1 MIRQYQLRRRRAPV
15 PSVTTSKQQSQ
26 PLSYEK
32 GRHNG
37 NPNDAQPDNTLR
49 YVTDMRFDGIGKYKT
64 RKGNDYYSVPIGQA
78 VNAEITSTAGAAD
91 AGFTTTTRVAE
102 KLTATATGVATRIDV
117 NLKNSAS
124 AAGTVVVEIYDDSS
138 STPNNLLARTTIA
151 NGDIGSSYA
160 YETAYSIEAPG
171 ITNGSDYWVVVYLQ
185 QFGSGTMYVSSTT
198 NSTNAKVSTDGGQT
212 WTAADYSLNVKLYTS
227 TSGGTKGLTRV
238 YRPSGIGYTFFVH
251 GTTLYSVSDVDGT
264 TTSIDTGLSVGV
276 EEVNFDFVND
286 TLYYTDGIGK
296 PRKYDF
302 SSASS
307 VSAAPYNASSII
319 EHVGLLFYID
329 ADDPTRIF
337 YSNFAD
343 YDTFTSTDFIYAPA
357 PKKSDHLTAFAKL
370 NGVLYIFSQR
380 NKQMLLGQD
389 NNTFKLDDAYA
400 QKGTFSQKSVVH
412 DKNYIYFAS
421 DDGVYQFN
429 GTSEQNILKAAITE
443 YTELLDK
450 DSIHLQLHNNRLY
463 IWYRPNGDAEINEC
477 WVYNTLYGVLET
489 VDTNTWI
496 GHSFARHDTSDM
508 FIQASNRAGVVYYGE
523 KTTNDYNNLGSP
535 MLAEVRTAYDHFGAP
550 QQKKRITYWRPIIET
565 VQGSY
570 SLQAGFSADYSD
582 DVNFSDVALQGTGF
596 TYDDAA
602 TLYDAATYASG
613 AATNDTTLNIYG
625 SAYRW
630 QRRYKHHAAREPFV
644 FAGEVLKI
652 ESERLR

>member
-1 MIRQYQLRRRRAPV
+1 MIRRYQLRRRRAPI
-15 PSVTTSKQQSQ
+15 PGVTTSKQQSQ

-32 GRHNG
+32 GRDTG

-64 RKGNDYYSVPIGQA
+64 RKGNDHYSVPIGQA
-78 VNAEITSTAGAAD
+78 VNVEVTSTAGAAD
-91 AGFTTTTRVAE
+91 AGFTTTTRLAE
-102 KLTATATGVATRIDV
+102 KLTATADGVATRIDL

-124 AAGTVVVEIYDDSS
+124 ASGTVVVEIYDDSS

-151 NGDIGSSYA
+151 NSDVGSTYA
-160 YETAYSIEAPG
+160 YETAYSIEAPD
-171 ITNGSDYWVVVYLQ
+171 IASGSDYWVVVYLQ

-198 NSTNAKVSTDGGQT
+198 NSTNAKVSADGGQT
-212 WTAADYSLNVKLYTS
+212 WTAAAYSLNVKLHTS

-238 YRPSGIGYTFFVH
+238 YRPNGIGYTFFVH
-251 GTTLYSVSDVDGT
+251 GTTLYLVSDVDGT

-286 TLYYTDGIGK
+286 TLYYTDSIGK

-357 PKKSDHLTAFAKL
+357 PKKSDHLKAFAKL

-389 NNTFKLDDAYA
+389 NNTFRLDEAYA
-400 QKGTFSQKSVVH
+400 QKGTFSQRSVVY

-429 GTSEQNILKAAITE
+429 GTSERNILKPAITE
-443 YTELLDK
+443 YTELLNK
-450 DSIHLQLHNNRLY
+450 ESIHLQLHNNRLY
-463 IWYRPNGDAEINEC
+463 IWYRPNGDADVNEC
-477 WVYNTLYGVLET
+477 WVYNTLYNVLET
-489 VDTNTWI
+489 VDTNAWI
-496 GHSFARHDTSDM
+496 AHSFARHDTSDM
-508 FIQASNRAGVVYYGE
+508 FIQASNRAGAIYYGE
-523 KTTNDYNNLGSP
+523 KSTNDYSNLGSP

-565 VQGSY
+565 VQGNY

-582 DVNFSDVALQGTGF
+582 DVNFTDVALQGTGF
-596 TYDDAA
+596 TYDSALS
-602 TLYDAATYASG
+602 LYDAATYASS